1 MPHPARA
8 GFTLMD
14 LLILLVAVALCG
26 GTGFVVTARTRESA
40 DRIKCASNLRQIGQA
55 LLLYSN
61 ENNNVYPRTRH
72 DPADPAARVFTA
84 AAAKNP
90 FAPGGPGPNDVTAA
104 MFLLLRTQDITPAVF
119 ICSLGGKS
127 RWDFGGPTKTAQDWS
142 NFPNLG
148 VLSYSMNNPYLSPAA
163 VKAGAVWD
171 NTLGS
176 QFALAA
182 DLNPGG
188 AALKTVMVNSPVNQ
202 QRAVNSP
209 NHNGDGQ
216 NVLYGDGHVTYSQS
230 AFCGPAQDNIYTN
243 QLPPG
248 AAANDSP
255 AGPLDSFLLPT
266 AGTGPAFMLPAEQ
279 FDWRRLLPW
288 GILTGLAAL
297 VFFVWRSLPKAA

>member
-1 MPHPARA
+1 MRATRPA
-8 GFTLMD
+8 FTLTD
-14 LLILLVAVALCG
+14 LLVLLAALAVCA
-26 GTGFVVTARTRESA
+26 TAGAGAAYKARESA

-61 ENNNVYPRTRH
+61 ENANVYPRTRY

-90 FAPGGPGPNDVTAA
+90 FAAGGPGPNDVTAA

-119 ICSLGGKS
+119 ICPLGGKS

-171 NTLGS
+171 NTLNSG
-176 QFALAA
+176 FAVAA

-188 AALKTVMVNSPVNQ
+188 PALQLVQPTSPLKQ
-202 QRAVNSP
+202 QRAANSP
-209 NHNGDGQ
+209 NHGGDGQ
-216 NVLYGDGHVTYSQS
+216 NVLYGDGHVSFSQTV
-230 AFCGPAQDNIYTN
+230 FCGTQKDNIYTN
-243 QLPPG
+243 ESVPG